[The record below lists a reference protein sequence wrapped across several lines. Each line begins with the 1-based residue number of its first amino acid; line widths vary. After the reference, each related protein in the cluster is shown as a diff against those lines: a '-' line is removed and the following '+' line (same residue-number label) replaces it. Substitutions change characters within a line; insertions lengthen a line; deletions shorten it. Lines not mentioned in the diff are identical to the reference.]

1 MSVPQ
6 ADVDAI
12 KEAERKAADA
22 YRDHDFDVLRK
33 FHSEDCVF
41 ITPGSAPVKGHG
53 AMKSVAEGFY
63 KSGATEGKIIK
74 EEAMPMG
81 ECIFKILE
89 VQLINK
95 DNNVLDTVNA
105 VQIWR
110 KDNGE
115 WLHLFEIV
123 NSQTPSKPPS
133 S

>member
-1 MSVPQ
+1 MAIPQ
-6 ADVDAI
+6 ADLDAVNAMQKKTLAAFKHHDI
-12 KEAERKAADA
+12 EA
-22 YRDHDFDVLRK
+22 FVST
-33 FHSEDCVF
+33 FTEDCTF
-41 ITPGSAPVKGHG
+41 MTPGSAVIKGRA